1 MQTETLPEVWLRGVI
16 SDINPILQP
25 AAQSLLQTVEE
36 LHLVLLDFPDELLIE
51 EVAEKATAAFHL
63 RHMTGVVDRMLT
75 YAKGQSLTE
84 QQFSNLANEKSISP
98 IPSRLDLKN
107 AFIAKVD
114 EAITYFKTLKEED
127 LKAFRGVGRKQL
139 PSTVLGVLYH
149 AAEHAQRHL
158 GQLLVTV
165 SVLKSTK

>member
-1 MQTETLPEVWLRGVI
+1 MAEGPVP
-16 SDINPILQP
+16 DITTSLQP

-36 LHLVLLDFPDELLIE
+36 LHLILLDFPDELLIE

-75 YAKGQSLTE
+75 YAKGLQLTE
-84 QQFSNLANEKSISP
+84 QQFSNLANEKSKSP

-114 EAITYFKTLKEED
+114 EAIAYFKTLKEED
-127 LKAFRGVGRKQL
+127 LTAFRGVGRKQL